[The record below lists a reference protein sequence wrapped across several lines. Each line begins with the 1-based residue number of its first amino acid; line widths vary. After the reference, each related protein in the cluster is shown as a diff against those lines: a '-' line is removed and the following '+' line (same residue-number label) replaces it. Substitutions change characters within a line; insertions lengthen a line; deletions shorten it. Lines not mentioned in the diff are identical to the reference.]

1 MNNTVFNP
9 LAVPVSL
16 FAGSTLPMHQPEC
29 ITYTLADLLLH
40 PATDLIDLYQQRR
53 EVWEAAGAVR
63 CERYKYLLSITT
75 AGTFTERKNDSLV
88 SFSSLYCLDFDA
100 KDNKHLTNWNT
111 LLQDVF
117 PKIPFV
123 AFAAKSFS
131 GNGYYCLVPI
141 DDNPQRYSDNARKLM
156 QNFAAGGMIADNSC
170 SDVSRLR
177 FYVPPAPGQFYYNEA
192 PQRFKAAYSGTSPGK
207 PDDTGT
213 SAPTSPG
220 KPDATGTGTGY
231 KVAVRTPG
239 FTGMYDYQR
248 QRLEQLIQLI
258 ESTQIDIT
266 ANYNDWVKIAFVLNN
281 EFGEAGRAYF
291 HRLSRFHHRYSYEEA
306 EQKYTQCS
314 AGKSTLSALY
324 GIAND
329 YGVRLKRY

>member
-16 FAGSTLPMHQPEC
+16 FAGSTLPYQPER
-29 ITYTLADLLLH
+29 TYTLADLLLH
-40 PATDLIDLYQQRR
+40 PVTDLIDLYQQRR
-53 EVWEAAGAVR
+53 EAWQAAGAVR
-63 CERYKYLLSITT
+63 SDRYKYLLSITT
-75 AGTFTERKNDSLV
+75 GGTFTERKNDCLV
-88 SFSSLYCLDFDA
+88 TFSSLCCLDFDA
-100 KDNKHLTNWNT
+100 KDNQHLTNWNG

-141 DDNPQRYSDNARKLM
+141 ENNPERYSDNARSLM
-156 QNFAAGGMIADNSC
+156 QAFAAGGMIADNSC

-192 PQRFKAAYSGTSPGK
+192 PQRFKAAATSTTGK
-207 PDDTGT
+207 AATGT
-213 SAPTSPG
+213 TGKADAVTST
-220 KPDATGTGTGY
+220 KADALTTGTGY
-231 KVAVRTPG
+231 KIAVRTPG

-248 QRLEQLIQLI
+248 QRLERLIQLI

-266 ANYNDWVKIAFVLNN
+266 ANYNNWVKIAFVLNN

-314 AGKSTLSALY
+314 GGKATLSALY

>member
-1 MNNTVFNP
+1 MDNTVFNP

-16 FAGSTLPMHQPEC
+16 FAGTTLPIHRPEC
-29 ITYTLADLLLH
+29 ISYTLADLLLH
-40 PATDLIDLYQQRR
+40 PDTDLISLYQQRR
-53 EVWEAAGAVR
+53 EAWEAAGAVR
-63 CERYKYLLSITT
+63 SDRYKYLLSITT

-88 SFSSLYCLDFDA
+88 SFSSLCCLDFDA
-100 KDNKHLTNWNT
+100 KDNKHLTNWNR

-141 DDNPQRYSDNARKLM
+141 ENNPERYSDNARKLM
-156 QNFAAGGMIADNSC
+156 QAFAAGGMIADNSC

-177 FYVPPAPGQFYYNEA
+177 FYVPPGQFYYNEA
-192 PQRFKAAYSGTSPGK
+192 PQRFKAAYS
-207 PDDTGT
+207 
-213 SAPTSPG
+213 PG
-220 KPDATGTGTGY
+220 KPDATETSAPISAGKPDALTTGTGY

-258 ESTQIDIT
+258 ESAQIDIT